1 MPRTLFQFVRTTSM
15 FVVCLIIGVG
25 SLSLISYTT
34 VNAMPGVQYLS
45 PIPGSQNVS
54 QQSNIIVRMGPQ
66 LDRLVTTDLMLF
78 SVQGTK
84 SGTIDGKIILSDDE
98 KTLIFLPSKSFLP
111 DEKIFVSIKNGIRSL
126 SGEYLN
132 PLHFEFTVSPLS
144 TLEKET
150 LDRNAAEVY
159 FPEGQPVDVGQPN
172 TVSSFRKT
180 VIDTISPLPIIKVS
194 DQPAPGDIF
203 LSTWKG
209 MFTFTGGAYF
219 PSDNQYLMII
229 DNTNQPIFLRQTE
242 QRTFDF
248 RVLPNG
254 SLVYFDENTSSNV
267 ILDHNY
273 TVIDNYTCGNGYKTD
288 PHDFLLL
295 PNGHVLLLG
304 LDPQTVDMSTIVD
317 GGNPKATVIGFVVQE
332 LDHAK
337 NIVFQWRSFD
347 HFKITDATHEDLTA
361 ATIDYGHPNALAID
375 ADSNII
381 LSDRHMD
388 EITKIDRTTGDI
400 LWRWGGKNNQFT
412 FINDTLGFSHQHS
425 INLIDNGDF
434 TLFDN
439 GNFHTPSFSRA
450 LEYKLDEQ
458 AKTATLVWQYRH
470 TPDVFT
476 VAMGSVERLP
486 NGNTFIGWGAAG
498 LAATE
503 VRPDGSTA
511 YEIQLPDSIFSYRAL
526 KYQWNNTTSVSTHPE
541 VPATYSLYQNYPNPF
556 NPSTNIEFSL
566 PESRSVSLK
575 VYDMLGKEVAS
586 LMNKTMLPGTY
597 TVQWNAGNASSG
609 VYFYRLIAG
618 SYSMTKK
625 LLLLR

>member
-1 MPRTLFQFVRTTSM
+1 
-15 FVVCLIIGVG
+15 
-25 SLSLISYTT
+25 
-34 VNAMPGVQYLS
+34 MPGVQYLS
-45 PIPGSQNVS
+45 PSPGSKFVS
-54 QQSNIIVRMGPQ
+54 HQSNIIIRWGHT
-66 LDRLVTTDLMLF
+66 LDQSITSDPSLF
-78 SVQGTK
+78 SIQGTM
-84 SGTIDGKIILSDDE
+84 SGNIGGRTVLSDDE
-98 KTLIFLPSKSFLP
+98 KTLLFLPEKNFLP
-111 DEKIFVSIKNGIRSL
+111 GETISVSVRNGIHTL
-126 SGEYLN
+126 SGEYLD
-132 PLHFEFTVSPLS
+132 PVQFDFTVSPLS
-144 TLEKET
+144 MLEKET
-150 LDRNAAEVY
+150 LDETAHKLY
-159 FPEGQPVDVGQPN
+159 FPQGQPVNVGQHN
-172 TVSSFRKT
+172 TVSSLGKT
-180 VIDTISPLPIIKVS
+180 GNDTIPPSSPLPVIKVS

-229 DNTNQPIFLRQTE
+229 DNTNQPIFLRQTAE
-242 QRTFDF
+242 RTFDF

-254 SLVYFDENTSSNV
+254 TLVYFDESISSNV
-267 ILDHNY
+267 ILDQNY

-304 LDPQTVDMSTIVD
+304 LDPQTVDMSTIVN

-337 NIVFQWRSFD
+337 NVVFQWRSFD

-381 LSDRHMD
+381 LSDQHMD

-400 LWRWGGKNNQFT
+400 IWRWGGKNNQFT

-450 LEYKLDEQ
+450 IEYKLDEQ

-526 KYQWNNTTSVSTHPE
+526 KYQWNNATSVSISPQ

-556 NPSTNIEFSL
+556 NPSTNIEFSI
-566 PESRSVSLK
+566 PNFQFVSLK
-575 VYDMLGKEVAS
+575 VYDLLGKEIAS

-597 TVQWNAGNASSG
+597 TVQWNAGNVASG

-618 SYSMTKK
+618 SYSMTRK

>member
-273 TVIDNYTCGNGYKTD
+273 TVIDNYACGNGYKTD